1 MTKTIKHEEKMHLKL
16 KMLINIESPRSY
28 STTHIYSLHVF
39 LQGVRL
45 FTRRITI
52 THTCIFY
59 REYLQE
65 EPQINKFIHRVFTSH
80 IYDMY
85 FYREYL
91 FYK

>member
-1 MTKTIKHEEKMHLKL
+1 MHLKL

-28 STTHIYSLHVF
+28 STTHIYSLHV
-39 LQGVRL
+39 LSI
-45 FTRRITI
+45 FTGTKSIHKKNQY
-52 THTCIFY
+52 HTYMYFY

-65 EPQINKFIHRVFTSH
+65 ESQINKFIHRVFTSH
-80 IYDMY
+80 IYNMY